1 MERAELLIE
10 KLGGQLR
17 QQAGLESVMTT
28 LRLLHAEVLEMYR
41 TTDNTPTDK
50 RISVILPGMEGG
62 YHPAKPSADIPAKS
76 GEKIVEVLQVDQQ
89 ELEAELQS
97 LREAAD
103 LRNELALTGKQSVLP
118 EADILPE
125 PIPETVEVPSPAF
138 REVNQAM
145 VSDASSLNDRLKGPE
160 RELSERLQDEP
171 VRDLKKAIGINDR
184 YLYINELFKGSE
196 EAFDQAVKTL
206 NGFSI
211 LPEALYYLEREL
223 SREFGWKADDKL
235 ALEFTQLVRRR
246 FA

>member
-1 MERAELLIE
+1 
-10 KLGGQLR
+10 
-17 QQAGLESVMTT
+17 
-28 LRLLHAEVLEMYR
+28 
-41 TTDNTPTDK
+41 
-50 RISVILPGMEGG
+50 
-62 YHPAKPSADIPAKS
+62 
-76 GEKIVEVLQVDQQ
+76 
-89 ELEAELQS
+89 
-97 LREAAD
+97 
-103 LRNELALTGKQSVLP
+103 
-118 EADILPE
+118 
-125 PIPETVEVPSPAF
+125 
-138 REVNQAM
+138 
-145 VSDASSLNDRLKGPE
+145 
-160 RELSERLQDEP
+160 LQDEP